1 MQMQTSF
8 TGKKMSGTKN
18 LFQRLFVT
26 PWKRHEPSSDSS
38 IPDACFWL
46 LIVLSIV
53 VLENIVL
60 YKSTFENNIKL
71 GTITFENNVGTLAGF
86 LGCFTFEIS

>member
-26 PWKRHEPSSDSS
+26 PWKQHEPSSDSS
-38 IPDACFWL
+38 IPGWRRRMELVL
-46 LIVLSIV
+46 LGSWV
-53 VLENIVL
+53 VSLLRYREEPGL
-60 YKSTFENNIKL
+60 K
-71 GTITFENNVGTLAGF
+71 A
-86 LGCFTFEIS
+86 

>member
-38 IPDACFWL
+38 IP
-46 LIVLSIV
+46 